1 MVEFVD
7 DMEMGASDREGMG
20 SGNLD
25 STLEDEINQQTSF
38 GNELRQVDQ
47 ALSDQPRG
55 DTRQSDVDEDSIPY
69 NIQDYLNQHQVSNAQ
84 LFDLRIL
91 QVD

>member
-25 STLEDEINQQTSF
+25 STLEDEIN
-38 GNELRQVDQ
+38 
-47 ALSDQPRG
+47 
-55 DTRQSDVDEDSIPY
+55 
-69 NIQDYLNQHQVSNAQ
+69 
-84 LFDLRIL
+84 
-91 QVD
+91 